1 MTTWSGPHNAA
12 GVPHGWGKWIYPDGG
27 TAEGEC
33 VDGLMQG
40 TWLRTQPDGIR
51 LERRYVDSNKIG
63 EKVRFSAAELDV

>member
-12 GVPHGWGKWIYPDGG
+12 GVPHGRGLWVYPDGG

-40 TWLRTQPDGIR
+40 TWLRTRPDGMR
-51 LERRYVDSNKIG
+51 LVRLYVDGVQIS
-63 EKVRFSAAELDV
+63 EEVRFSAVELDV